1 MGHDDCPQSP
11 KKSHNEQKQENT
23 NLWLVISEFIHH
35 NKRQMKR
42 FVETI
47 EKGQEVSQEE
57 TQIEKK
63 KQLMKFISQK
73 SKSPIK
79 IQLDE
84 GEDEQLKYQLKE
96 MALREQQQSVTEKFL
111 EMKETASKLQ
121 DSHAQ

>member
-1 MGHDDCPQSP
+1 
-11 KKSHNEQKQENT
+11 
-23 NLWLVISEFIHH
+23 
-35 NKRQMKR
+35 MKR